1 MILEPCSLQAYWMS
15 ADRLT
20 CSSEQSS
27 SQGFMTSAFP
37 YCMLVTGLG
46 IGIHSV
52 QWVQRVQWEQ
62 FLP

>member
-1 MILEPCSLQAYWMS
+1 
-15 ADRLT
+15 
-20 CSSEQSS
+20 
-27 SQGFMTSAFP
+27 MTSAFP